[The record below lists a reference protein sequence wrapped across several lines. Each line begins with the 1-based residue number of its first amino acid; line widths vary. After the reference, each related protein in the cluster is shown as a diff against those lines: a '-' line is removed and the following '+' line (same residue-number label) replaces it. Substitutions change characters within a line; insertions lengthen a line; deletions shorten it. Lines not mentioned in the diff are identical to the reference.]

1 MARHTNFELSAG
13 GLLSQSFGVYFRNLI
28 PFLML
33 GVLTTA
39 PWVALQIYAESADPR
54 SQTPLSIVSLLVQM
68 LMSQLLT
75 GALCFGVVQQ
85 LRGEPA
91 GIGDIL
97 SHGLRSLLRVLG
109 SGLLVGLLS
118 GLGLILIVPGI
129 WLMVRFFVAVPVAVM
144 EGKAGGAAMERSSAL
159 VRGSGAK
166 IFGVLLLL
174 GIAYMIVLIG
184 AFFLWLRPEMQR
196 GVPPNIPIAFTAVLS
211 VFGGTFYSTLM
222 SVAYFQLRM
231 GKENVDAGQVAA
243 IFG

>member
-1 MARHTNFELSAG
+1 LSYRPG

-54 SQTPLSIVSLLVQM
+54 SQTPLGIVSRLVLV

-97 SHGLRSLLRVLG
+97 SLIDRLERPASGRRRSA
-109 SGLLVGLLS
+109 S
-118 GLGLILIVPGI
+118 
-129 WLMVRFFVAVPVAVM
+129 
-144 EGKAGGAAMERSSAL
+144 RSPATC
-159 VRGSGAK
+159 
-166 IFGVLLLL
+166 
-174 GIAYMIVLIG
+174 
-184 AFFLWLRPEMQR
+184 WRPR
-196 GVPPNIPIAFTAVLS
+196 TTRPPTIRCGTA
-211 VFGGTFYSTLM
+211 
-222 SVAYFQLRM
+222 
-231 GKENVDAGQVAA
+231 
-243 IFG
+243 

>member
-54 SQTPLSIVSLLVQM
+54 SQTPLSIVSRLVLV

-109 SGLLVGLLS
+109 TGLLVGLLS

-129 WLMVRFFVAVPVAVM
+129 WLLVRFFVAVPVTVM
-144 EGKAGGAAMERSSAL
+144 EGKTGGAAMERSSAL

-174 GIAYMIVLIG
+174 GIAYLIVLIG
-184 AFFLWLRPEMQR
+184 VFFLWVRPDMQR

-243 IFG
+243 ILG